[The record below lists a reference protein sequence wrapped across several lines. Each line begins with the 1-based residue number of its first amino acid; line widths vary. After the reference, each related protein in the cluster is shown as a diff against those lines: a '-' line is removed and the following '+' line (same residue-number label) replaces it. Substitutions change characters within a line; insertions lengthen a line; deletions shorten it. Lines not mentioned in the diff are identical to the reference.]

1 MQQRIREKIQRS
13 KKFLLLLEF
22 LKKIQI
28 KKRDVSLYDIIKVFI
43 QKVRRD
49 EIFERANSVAF
60 NFTLAIFPT
69 IIFLFTLIP
78 YIPYPPELDIK
89 ILRFLQDVMP
99 YSMYEGAAATIEDI
113 VSKPRGGLLS
123 FGFILALY
131 LATNGMSSL
140 MQAFNKCYRTV
151 ERRGFLKTRLI
162 ATLLTFNL
170 AIVLIFAVLLL
181 IVGQWFITAMQQYI
195 FMEQSVVFFIILLRF
210 VVIFVIFLTGIS
222 CIYYLAPAVHD
233 RWRFFSF
240 GSIIATLLSLGVS
253 YGFSFYIN
261 NFGTYNKVYGSIGA
275 LIAIMFWLFIL
286 SVVLLIGFEIN
297 ASIDTATKNKL
308 DEKINNKVAVESE
321 TH

>member
-1 MQQRIREKIQRS
+1 MRKRIKEKIRRS
-13 KKFLLLLEF
+13 KRYLRLLEV
-22 LKKIQI
+22 LKKVYIR
-28 KKRDVSLYDIIKVFI
+28 KRSISVYDIIVVFI
-43 QKVRRD
+43 EKVRND

-60 NFTLAIFPT
+60 NFTLAIFPA

-78 YIPYPPELDIK
+78 YIPYPPELDVK

-99 YSMYEGAAATIEDI
+99 YSLYDAAASTIEDI

-151 ERRGFLKTRLI
+151 ERRSFLKTRLI
-162 ATLLTFNL
+162 ATILTFTL
-170 AIVLIFAVLLL
+170 AFVLFLAVLLL
-181 IVGQWFITAMQQYI
+181 IIGQFFITALQSYI
-195 FMEQSVVFFIILLRF
+195 FLEDFVVYLIVVLRF
-210 VVIFVIFLTGIS
+210 VVVFIIFLTGIS

-240 GSIIATLLSLGVS
+240 GSFIATLLSLAVS

-261 NFGTYNKVYGSIGA
+261 NFATYNKLYGSIGA
-275 LIAIMFWLFIL
+275 LIAIMIWLFIL

-297 ASIDTATKNKL
+297 ASIDKATKLNL
-308 DEKINNKVAVESE
+308 ENVPDDTFVES
-321 TH
+321 